1 MIFRKWTPR
10 ARSMFVFTL
19 TVITIMMIFMKETF
33 VSSHIAFDKSL
44 TYLTYFL
51 LTITLVVSYRAFRSH
66 KLAPSRPSPLHEQSS
81 EDLLQNMWNES
92 QVAADRL
99 AAAVEEVNGLI
110 SSLQNT
116 TEQSA
121 IDSQALHDS
130 SESSLHQ
137 LQQSLEATDE
147 VAAASE
153 RLRDCAA
160 VLRSTSESTLRETRS
175 ISDALQQADQSML
188 QLQAAQQRAS
198 SNVHQLQSSTEQL
211 GSIYNQLSSLSEE
224 IALLSLNASIEAA
237 RLGEAGLGF
246 DVIASRMRQLSDQ
259 SKITIL
265 TSAPIFQRIDQQSN
279 EMHVSILDTDHTVEE
294 AANQMLNMKQHLQHI
309 GEQVQRFDAIVI
321 DTTTQSEHQH
331 QAADFM
337 RQCLHQEQAVILSTI
352 TRIGETVQRMDG
364 QRKDIHKLQQV
375 SEALNVATQDF
386 QTTLTTNPL
395 IDNERTENGHPPQDI
410 RHSHQEGAIKALE
423 ALANE
428 QLMTL
433 SLAELEL
440 TLQAILDKHT
450 EIEAIWLNDEEG
462 AFIIS
467 IPKAGLLNA
476 KNRSWFKQAI
486 QGGFVI
492 SDPYISAITKRTC
505 QTIAIPVYGSMNNI
519 IGVIG
524 ADVIVRST

>member
-1 MIFRKWTPR
+1 
-10 ARSMFVFTL
+10 
-19 TVITIMMIFMKETF
+19 
-33 VSSHIAFDKSL
+33 
-44 TYLTYFL
+44 
-51 LTITLVVSYRAFRSH
+51 
-66 KLAPSRPSPLHEQSS
+66 
-81 EDLLQNMWNES
+81 
-92 QVAADRL
+92 
-99 AAAVEEVNGLI
+99 
-110 SSLQNT
+110 
-116 TEQSA
+116 
-121 IDSQALHDS
+121 
-130 SESSLHQ
+130 
-137 LQQSLEATDE
+137 
-147 VAAASE
+147 
-153 RLRDCAA
+153 
-160 VLRSTSESTLRETRS
+160 
-175 ISDALQQADQSML
+175 
-188 QLQAAQQRAS
+188 
-198 SNVHQLQSSTEQL
+198 
-211 GSIYNQLSSLSEE
+211 
-224 IALLSLNASIEAA
+224 
-237 RLGEAGLGF
+237 
-246 DVIASRMRQLSDQ
+246 
-259 SKITIL
+259 
-265 TSAPIFQRIDQQSN
+265 
-279 EMHVSILDTDHTVEE
+279 
-294 AANQMLNMKQHLQHI
+294 
-309 GEQVQRFDAIVI
+309 
-321 DTTTQSEHQH
+321 
-331 QAADFM
+331 
-337 RQCLHQEQAVILSTI
+337 
-352 TRIGETVQRMDG
+352 MDG

-410 RHSHQEGAIKALE
+410 RHSHQERTIKALE